1 LSFEALKSGIG
12 ISFLVKKKKKLLDGI
27 FFQHKE
33 AFVEVKRVRPFLE
46 LGFDLREC
54 CGWFDFLSKPL
65 KLSPCQQQ
73 GFFGFLHVFAR
84 KTP

>member
-65 KLSPCQQQ
+65 KLSPYQQQ
-73 GFFGFLHVFAR
+73 GCLLYYRSYALE
-84 KTP
+84 